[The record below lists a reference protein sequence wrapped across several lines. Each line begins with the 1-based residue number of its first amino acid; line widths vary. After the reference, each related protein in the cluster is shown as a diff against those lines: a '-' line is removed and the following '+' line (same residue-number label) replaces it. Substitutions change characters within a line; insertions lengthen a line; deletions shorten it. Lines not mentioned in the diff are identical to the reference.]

1 MVLTDHFFI
10 LSSTIKRKKDLDK
23 MVFFK
28 NYARFNSSMQSE
40 IIDEQS
46 I

>member
-1 MVLTDHFFI
+1 MVSIDHFFI
-10 LSSTIKRKKDLDK
+10 SSTIKRKKDLDNK